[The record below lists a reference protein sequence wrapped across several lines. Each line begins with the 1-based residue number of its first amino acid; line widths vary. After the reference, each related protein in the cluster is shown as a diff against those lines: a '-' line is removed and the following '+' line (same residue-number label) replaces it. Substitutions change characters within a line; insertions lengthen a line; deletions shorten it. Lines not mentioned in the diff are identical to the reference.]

1 MGSLC
6 KRMLCML
13 RRDCLRQACGPW
25 VFDIGAIVPDVTVV
39 PVYGLVCCVL
49 QDSFS
54 ATATISLLP
63 YYIASGVAACSLPL
77 RALASR
83 VSAPQPPTVSSR
95 PQSPTSPST
104 CGERAWAESLTQYC
118 VRYDFCNAS
127 DTKAAR
133 VHSPLAMNFV
143 TVVPHSVNSQRVC
156 VSYFREIDLH
166 GKASLSSQPPARDSH
181 KQPVERQ
188 SRQQSTLTNTPS

>member
-1 MGSLC
+1 
-6 KRMLCML
+6 MLCTARL
-13 RRDCLRQACGPW
+13 LLCDSHYLAPPLLSCLWRCR
-25 VFDIGAIVPDVTVV
+25 
-39 PVYGLVCCVL
+39 VL
-49 QDSFS
+49 SS
-54 ATATISLLP
+54 T
-63 YYIASGVAACSLPL
+63 Y
-77 RALASR
+77 ALASR

-143 TVVPHSVNSQRVC
+143 TVVPHSVNSRRVC

-166 GKASLSSQPPARDSH
+166 GQASLSSQPPARDSH